1 MPPSTETIG
10 FIGLGT
16 MGRPMAANLARSAFE
31 AIGFDADP
39 DAAEAFRRG
48 DRLPDRAGAGCDGS
62 PIPRP
67 SS

>member
-1 MPPSTETIG
+1 MPTSSESIG

-31 AIGFDADP
+31 VIGYDADP
-39 DAAEAFRRG
+39 DAAEAF
-48 DRLPDRAGAGCDGS
+48 AEATGCRIAPTLAAIS
-62 PIPRP
+62 PAPRP